1 MFASENPF
9 LTGSALEALSE
20 WSQVLKTFQNRI
32 GQHFSRSEAR
42 NSTFAYL
49 QALLSP
55 VERKNGWQMA
65 EQVGHNNPY
74 RFQHLLGRAQWDADA
89 LTTEV
94 CQYVVEHLDAD
105 ETILAIDET
114 GFIKQGEHSVGVQVQ
129 YCGLTGRLE
138 NCQVGVFLA
147 YVSLHGHTLI
157 DRRLY
162 LPQSWARNQDKRKKT
177 GVPETIKFATK
188 PQLAKQMLQSAF
200 ASGLRPSWVVAVG
213 LCPAAGV
220 EVYGSDGK
228 FWWWLEQQYQ
238 QPYLLT
244 VGSQQSVVIGYQQYR
259 AKALAQSLRPDQWE
273 RRSCG
278 YGTKGERIYD
288 WARIEVNCSKE
299 HGFGRWLLFR
309 RNLEKPDNPHSITY
323 YQVYAPADTTLETM
337 VSVAG
342 QRWRIEECFTVAKDQ
357 LGLSEYEVRSWCG
370 WHRHMSLVM
379 AAQAFLNVLRHHIE
393 PLPVPQKNSN
403 TSEKTRS
410 SMAVFKAARGVLCR

>member
-1 MFASENPF
+1 MVAFENPF

-20 WSQVLKTFQNRI
+20 WSSVLKTFQTRI

-42 NSTFAYL
+42 NSALAYL

-65 EQVGHNNPY
+65 EQVGHSNPY
-74 RFQHLLGRAQWDADA
+74 RLQHLLGRAQWDADA

-94 CQYVVEHLDAD
+94 RQYVVEHLDAD
-105 ETILAIDET
+105 EPILAIDET
-114 GFIKQGEHSVGVQVQ
+114 GFIKQGEHSAGVQVQ

-147 YVSLHGHTLI
+147 YVSPHGHTLI

-162 LPQSWARNQDKRKKT
+162 LPQSWASDQDKRKKT

-200 ASGLRPSWVVAVG
+200 ASGLRPGWVVAD
-213 LCPAAGV
+213 
-220 EVYGSDGK
+220 EVYGSDCK

-244 VGSQQSVVIGYQQYR
+244 VGSQQSVVMGYQEYR
-259 AKALAQSLRPDQWE
+259 AKALAQSLQLEQWE
-273 RRSCG
+273 RLSCG
-278 YGTKGERIYD
+278 YGTKGERFYD
-288 WARIEVNCSKE
+288 WATIEVNCSKE
-299 HGFGRWLLFR
+299 HGLRRWLLFR
-309 RNLEKPDNPHSITY
+309 RNLEKPDDPHSITY

-337 VSVAG
+337 VAVAG

-370 WHRHMSLVM
+370 WHRHISLVM
-379 AAQAFLNVLRHHIE
+379 AAQAFLTVLRHQLE

-403 TSEKTRS
+403 TSERTPS
-410 SMAVFKAARGVLCR
+410 SMAAFKAVRGALCR

>member
-1 MFASENPF
+1 MFASETPF

-20 WSQVLKTFQNRI
+20 WNCVLKTFQTRI

-42 NSTFAYL
+42 NSAFAYL

-65 EQVGHNNPY
+65 EQAGHNNPY

-89 LTTEV
+89 LMSEV
-94 CQYVVEHLDAD
+94 RQYVLEQLNAD
-105 ETILAIDET
+105 ETILAVDET

-147 YVSLHGHTLI
+147 YISRHGHTLI
-157 DRRLY
+157 DRCLY
-162 LPQSWARNQDKRKKT
+162 LPQSWAGHQDKRVKV
-177 GVPETIKFATK
+177 GVPAAIRFATK

-200 ASGLRPSWVVAVG
+200 ASGLRPAWVVAD
-213 LCPAAGV
+213 

-228 FWWWLEQQYQ
+228 FWWWLEQEHQ

-244 VGSQQSVVIGYQQYR
+244 VGVQQSVVIGYQQYR
-259 AKALAQSLRPDQWE
+259 AKELAGSVKSEQWQ
-273 RRSCG
+273 RLSCG
-278 YGTKGERIYD
+278 YGSKGERLYD

-299 HGFGRWLLFR
+299 HGFRRWLLFR
-309 RNLEKPDNPHSITY
+309 RNLEKPDDPHSITY
-323 YQVYAPADTTLETM
+323 YQVYAPANTMLETM
-337 VSVAG
+337 VLIAG

-357 LGLSEYEVRSWCG
+357 LGLSEYEVRSWGG
-370 WHRHMSLVM
+370 WHRHISLVM
-379 AAQAFLNVLRHHIE
+379 AAQAFLNVLRHQVE
-393 PLPVPQKNSN
+393 PVPVPQKNFN
-403 TSEKTRS
+403 DSEKTPN
-410 SMAVFKAARGVLCR
+410 SMAVFKAARRVLFP